1 MQGKKPIGYHKGYN
15 YAPTGARR
23 PVNTE
28 HYNSTGTGI
37 RVDYDSHMALLTNGS
52 MGASMKAADNNLY
65 PLGRAGERDT
75 DEDNGMG
82 TLSPVRPPLRPDTGT
97 AAKKLV

>member
-1 MQGKKPIGYHKGYN
+1 MQGKNPMSYHKGQFYGP
-15 YAPTGARR
+15 YGSRR
-23 PVNTE
+23 PVNTD

-37 RVDYDSHMALLTNGS
+37 RVDYDSHMSLLNSAQTGTP
-52 MGASMKAADNNLY
+52 MKSTSNNLY
-65 PLGRAGERDT
+65 PLGRAGERDS

-82 TLSPVRPPLRPDTGT
+82 SLSPVRPPMRPDTGT